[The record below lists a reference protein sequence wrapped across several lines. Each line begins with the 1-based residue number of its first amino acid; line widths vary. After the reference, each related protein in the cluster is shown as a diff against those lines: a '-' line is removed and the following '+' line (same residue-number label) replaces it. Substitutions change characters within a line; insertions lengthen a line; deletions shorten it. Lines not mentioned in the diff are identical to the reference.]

1 MNGRTRDEPVWTLA
15 QVDAFAEDAHRG
27 QTRNTGD
34 ETAPDVPYIVHPR
47 AVVAILRD
55 EHPDK
60 SLHADWIAATALL
73 LDVLEDCDV
82 HPDTLTTLFGAE
94 ICAAVRALSKQ
105 MRAVEGAV
113 KSDEQYWKVLAQ
125 SPLVLR
131 QIKGA
136 DRIDN
141 LRSCLRWP
149 RERLARKDLSETPAQ
164 LLPMLVDDPWLYTT
178 LAGLLI
184 ELRRAY
190 P

>member
-73 LDVLEDCDV
+73 HDVLEDCDV

-105 MRAVEGAV
+105 MRAVEGAGLHARWLV
-113 KSDEQYWKVLAQ
+113 GRGAALGIRGVWKGQMCMGLD
-125 SPLVLR
+125 PTR
-131 QIKGA
+131 H
-136 DRIDN
+136 
-141 LRSCLRWP
+141 
-149 RERLARKDLSETPAQ
+149 PA
-164 LLPMLVDDPWLYTT
+164 Y
-178 LAGLLI
+178 AGLLA
-184 ELRRAY
+184 L
-190 P
+190 